1 MSQITCSM
9 IALTWWLGSYNYF
22 MELLRGIWCDKGVL
36 ERLWKGFFK
45 GGRRKY
51 NKRKREGIKEKKKQ
65 IGKGVVTIQWAK
77 KGVGPQRKT
86 IKIK

>member
-1 MSQITCSM
+1 
-9 IALTWWLGSYNYF
+9 

-65 IGKGVVTIQWAK
+65 IGKGVVTIQ
-77 KGVGPQRKT
+77 
-86 IKIK
+86 